1 MVATGAGFLRSPFTS
16 RVIRK
21 LVRIFLLSA
30 GWIWDHLPFSVRR
43 TSLGRWYAS
52 YLHRL
57 VRFHANR
64 RQQFATF
71 FLRNR
76 PELKLLYRL
85 ADQNPLGS
93 RISLLILAC
102 SKGAEVYSMAWA
114 IRNSRPDLKLGITA
128 LDISKE
134 ILEFAARGTYSLNR
148 SDAMD
153 CDEDAIKEHDDV
165 RWNTLRDQNACI
177 FERMSGEEIDAI
189 FEVQGNKASVRP
201 WLRKGITWLHG
212 DACDPGLRAKCGMHD
227 FVVANRFLC
236 HMDRAAARRCLINV
250 GHLVRPGGY
259 LFVSGVDLDVRTQ
272 VALDMRWKPVEV
284 LIREIHDGDASIR
297 RGWPRDY
304 WGLEPLDDQRADW
317 QIRYASVFQIA
328 PNTASR
334 FGPSTDGPTQL
345 DSRGQTHRSA

>member
-1 MVATGAGFLRSPFTS
+1 MVAKGAGFLSSPIPS

-21 LVRIFLLSA
+21 LFRICLLSA
-30 GWIWDHLPFSVRR
+30 GWFWDHLPSSVSH

-52 YLHRL
+52 QLNRL

-85 ADQNPLGS
+85 ADERPPGS
-93 RISLLILAC
+93 HISLLILAC

-114 IRNSRPDLKLGITA
+114 IRTLRPDLKLCITA

-134 ILEFAARGTYSLNR
+134 ILDFAERGIYSLNR
-148 SDAMD
+148 SGATDTG
-153 CDEDAIKEHDDV
+153 DEEPAKEHDDI

-177 FERMSGEEIDAI
+177 FERMSGEEIEAI
-189 FEVQGNKASVRP
+189 FEVQGDKASVRT
-201 WLRKGITWLHG
+201 WLRQGITWLHG
-212 DACDPGLRAKCGMHD
+212 DANDLGLREKCGIQD

-236 HMDRAAARRCLINV
+236 HMDPAASRRCLVNI

-259 LFVSGVDLDVRTQ
+259 LFVSGIDLDVRTQ
-272 VALDMRWKPVEV
+272 VALDMGWEPIED
-284 LIREIHDGDASIR
+284 LIREVHDGDASIR
-297 RGWPRDY
+297 RGWPREY
-304 WGLEPLDDQRADW
+304 WGLEPLDDRRVDW
-317 QIRYASVFQIA
+317 QIRYASVFQITPDA
-328 PNTASR
+328 ASR
-334 FGPSTDGPTQL
+334 LGPSSVGPSTDGSIRL
-345 DSRGQTHRSA
+345 DNVG